1 MKYSKEL
8 TSTAYHEA
16 GHAIAAVYFGIKFKS
31 VTIVPEGDSL
41 GKVVLNQRFKEA
53 TTPHHVIKNQQLIKV
68 CLAGPNAERKFSG
81 RFNHIG
87 ADSDYKM
94 VADFAIDQVGSL
106 KQTNALIKYLNIC
119 AEELF
124 TWEEEYLGTPPLWK
138 AVKRV
143 AEELLDKETLS
154 QNQVRELVYL

>member
-1 MKYSKEL
+1 
-8 TSTAYHEA
+8 
-16 GHAIAAVYFGIKFKS
+16 
-31 VTIVPEGDSL
+31 
-41 GKVVLNQRFKEA
+41 
-53 TTPHHVIKNQQLIKV
+53 
-68 CLAGPNAERKFSG
+68 
-81 RFNHIG
+81 
-87 ADSDYKM
+87 M
-94 VADFAIDQVGSL
+94 VADFTIDMVGSL

-119 AEELF
+119 TEELF

>member
-1 MKYSKEL
+1 MKYSKKL
-8 TSTAYHEA
+8 ISTAYHEA
-16 GHAIAAVYFGIKFKS
+16 GHSVAAIYFGIKFKS
-31 VTIVPEGDSL
+31 VTIVPEADSL
-41 GKVVLNQRFKEA
+41 GKVVLNQKFKQA
-53 TTPHHVIKNQQLIKV
+53 LTPHQTISNQKLIKV
-68 CLAGPNAERKFSG
+68 CLAGPHAERKFSG
-81 RFNHIG
+81 RFDHIG

-94 VADFAIDQVGSL
+94 VADFVIDQVGSL

-124 TWEEEYLGTPPLWK
+124 TWEEDYLGTPPLWK